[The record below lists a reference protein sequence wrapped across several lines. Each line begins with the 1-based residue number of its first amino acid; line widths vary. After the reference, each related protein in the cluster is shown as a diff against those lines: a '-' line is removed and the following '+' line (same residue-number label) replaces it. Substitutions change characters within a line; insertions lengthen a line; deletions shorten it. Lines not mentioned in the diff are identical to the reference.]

1 MSKTGSCRKCGTA
14 LRASNPED
22 LCPQCASRANAQ
34 AGSDKTQ
41 VMSAAEQAAASS
53 PVGAGARVRYFGDY
67 ELIEEIARGGM
78 GVVFKARQVSLN
90 RIVAVKMIL
99 AGQFA
104 READV
109 KRFRAEAEAVA
120 NLNHP
125 NIVTIHE
132 VGEQNGHHYFSMPF
146 IEGTSLAG
154 LMESGQWALD
164 DGRRS
169 ARLLAQVARAVQHAH
184 EQGILHRDLKPS
196 NIMVDAE
203 GTPHVTDFGL
213 AKRVAGDS
221 SLTLEGAVLGTPS
234 FMAPEQAAGKTGQLT
249 VAADIYSLGA
259 VLYYL
264 LTGRP
269 PFVAESPLDTLVQV
283 LEGESISPRTLNPR
297 LSAELERIC
306 QRCLEKSPAERYAS
320 AADLAGDLERFLRGE
335 PLAVRPRGSRAWLL
349 HGMRRYPALVA
360 RLAILAICAGI
371 AQTTY
376 EIRHHVPLSLHVS
389 VMSALGAWALISV
402 LCQWGL
408 KHQRW
413 ASVAR
418 FIWAGSDAV
427 LLTAV
432 LLAVD
437 ALEGPLLACFPA
449 LVAASGLWFRVSLV
463 GFTTALAVAGYG
475 VTVVDHYWGRRWPA
489 QLNWHLVFVVV
500 LILTGLVVTYLVHR
514 VRVLSRI
521 YERPALP

>member
-1 MSKTGSCRKCGTA
+1 
-14 LRASNPED
+14 
-22 LCPQCASRANAQ
+22 
-34 AGSDKTQ
+34 
-41 VMSAAEQAAASS
+41 MSAAEQAAASS
-53 PVGAGARVRYFGDY
+53 SVAPGFKVRYFGDY

-99 AGQFA
+99 AGRFA
-104 READV
+104 RETDV
-109 KRFRAEAEAVA
+109 KRFHAEAEAVA

-125 NIVTIHE
+125 NIVSIHE
-132 VGEQNGHHYFSMPF
+132 VGEQEGHHYFSMPF
-146 IEGTSLAG
+146 IEGASLAV
-154 LMESGQWALD
+154 LVESGQWALD
-164 DGRRS
+164 EGRRS
-169 ARLLAQVARAVQHAH
+169 ARLLAQVAHAVQHAH
-184 EQGILHRDLKPS
+184 EQGILHRDLKPG
-196 NIMVDAE
+196 NILVDAT
-203 GTPHVTDFGL
+203 GVPHVTDFGL

-234 FMAPEQAAGKTGQLT
+234 FMAPEQAAGRTAQVT
-249 VAADIYSLGA
+249 AAADIYSLGA

-283 LEGESISPRTLNPR
+283 LEGETISPRMFNRR
-297 LSAELERIC
+297 LSLELARIC

-320 AADLAGDLERFLRGE
+320 AADLAGDLERFQQGE
-335 PLAVRPRGSRAWLL
+335 PLAVRPRGARAWLL
-349 HGMRRYPALVA
+349 HEVRRYPALVA
-360 RLAILAICAGI
+360 RLVVLALCASI

-376 EIRHHVPLSLHVS
+376 EIRHHVPLSLHGS
-389 VMSALGAWALISV
+389 VMAALGAWALISV

-408 KHQRW
+408 MRPRW
-413 ASVAR
+413 AGVVR

-432 LLAVD
+432 LLAID
-437 ALEGPLLACFPA
+437 AVESPLLACFPA
-449 LVAASGLWFRVSLV
+449 LVAGSGLWFRVWLV
-463 GFTTALAVAGYG
+463 GFTTVLAVAGYG
-475 VTVVDHYWGRRWPA
+475 VTVIDHYWGRGWPA
-489 QLNWHLVFVVV
+489 QLNWHIVFVVV
-500 LILTGLVVTYLVHR
+500 LILTGLVVAYLVHR